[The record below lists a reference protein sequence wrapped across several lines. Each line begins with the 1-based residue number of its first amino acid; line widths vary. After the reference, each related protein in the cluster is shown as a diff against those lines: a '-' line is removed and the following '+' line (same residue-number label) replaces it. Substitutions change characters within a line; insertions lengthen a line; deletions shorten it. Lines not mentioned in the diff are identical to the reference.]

1 MTAHWLGDIP
11 QPYRRAARRRVPASP
26 RPRRRALGEALHLV
40 VADRTDDR
48 LLGLVGLT
56 GIDPVLRS
64 AELGYWVHPDARGHG
79 VATEATRLALR
90 HALLPDDEGGL
101 GLVRVT
107 ARAAVGNDASLA
119 VLRRSGM
126 RHVGTVAP
134 GLPHPCRARR
144 RGAPR
149 DG

>member
-1 MTAHWLGDIP
+1 MSSS
-11 QPYRRAARRRVPASP
+11 SP
-26 RPRRRALGEALHLV
+26 RPSV
-40 VADRTDDR
+40 VRSATRCTWSWRTARDDR

-56 GIDPVLRS
+56 GIDPKLRS

-79 VATEATRLALR
+79 VATESTRLALR

-126 RHVGTVAP
+126 RHVGTLRLASATRV
-134 GLPHPCRARR
+134 GLADAELHEIVDPSR
-144 RGAPR
+144 
-149 DG
+149 